1 MTTEQAKAWGIGHQ
15 TMASNHRYHRIW
27 SEISPQRWAI
37 HGHVGQLPT
46 VWQLQMV
53 QVAFHGSAS
62 NQKKS
67 CGCLIWANRVITLER
82 GQAPSQLQYKKNAV
96 HVSKPSNTNYQL
108 RMRFTTHLWIFMV
121 SSRSELGMVDS
132 FIYRMTHGL
141 TQVSRSC
148 ATDNTQN
155 GDIDMVLKNA
165 FLESP
170 QNGYCYCNPHV

>member
-1 MTTEQAKAWGIGHQ
+1 
-15 TMASNHRYHRIW
+15 
-27 SEISPQRWAI
+27 
-37 HGHVGQLPT
+37 
-46 VWQLQMV
+46 MV

-170 QNGYCYCNPHV
+170 QNGYCYCNPHVWNIWNIPATAMDFYLQPEPRSLEDPECFYGPHPSSSP